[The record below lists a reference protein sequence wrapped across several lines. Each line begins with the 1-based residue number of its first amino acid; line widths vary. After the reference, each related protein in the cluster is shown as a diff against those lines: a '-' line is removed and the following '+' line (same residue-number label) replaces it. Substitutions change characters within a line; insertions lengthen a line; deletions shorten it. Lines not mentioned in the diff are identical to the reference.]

1 MLVNQIAVFLEN
13 RKGRISDFA
22 RVLKEQN
29 VDLISMSIADT
40 KEFGILR
47 AITRDNEK
55 AVQALKDAGFTVV
68 TSELIGV
75 EVDDRPGGLSDVLS
89 ILNNK
94 DVDIEYL
101 YSYARIEKGK
111 AIILL
116 KVDDNKLALDAL
128 AKGGFKVLDT
138 TVL

>member
-13 RKGRISDFA
+13 RKGRINDFA

-116 KVDDNKLALDAL
+116 KVNDNKLALDAL
-128 AKGGFKVLDT
+128 TKGGFKVLDK

>member
-13 RKGRISDFA
+13 RKGRINDFA

-55 AVQALKDAGFTVV
+55 AVHALKDAGFTVV

-116 KVDDNKLALDAL
+116 KVNDNKLALDAL
-128 AKGGFKVLDT
+128 TKGGFKVLDK

>member
-75 EVDDRPGGLSDVLS
+75 EVDDKPGGLSDVLS

>member
-13 RKGRISDFA
+13 RKGRINDFA

-40 KEFGILR
+40 KEFGVLR

-89 ILNNK
+89 ILNNQ

-116 KVDDNKLALDAL
+116 KVDDNKLALEAL
-128 AKGGFKVLDT
+128 TKAGFKVLDT

>member
-13 RKGRISDFA
+13 RKGRINDFA

-116 KVDDNKLALDAL
+116 KVDENKLALDAL

-138 TVL
+138 TVF

>member
-13 RKGRISDFA
+13 RKGRINDFA

-55 AVQALKDAGFTVV
+55 AVQALKEAGFTVV

-89 ILNNK
+89 MLNNQ

-116 KVDDNKLALDAL
+116 KVDDNRLALDAL
-128 AKGGFKVLDT
+128 TKGGFKVLDT

>member
-13 RKGRISDFA
+13 RKGRINDFA

-116 KVDDNKLALDAL
+116 KVDENKLALDAL
-128 AKGGFKVLDT
+128 TKGGFKVLDT
-138 TVL
+138 TVF

>member
-13 RKGRISDFA
+13 RKGRINDFA

-89 ILNNK
+89 ILNNQ

-116 KVDDNKLALDAL
+116 KVDDNKLALEAL
-128 AKGGFKVLDT
+128 TKAGFKVLDT

>member
-47 AITRDNEK
+47 AITRDNKK

-75 EVDDRPGGLSDVLS
+75 EVDDKPGGLSDVLS

>member
-13 RKGRISDFA
+13 RKGRINDFA

-89 ILNNK
+89 ILNNQ

-116 KVDDNKLALDAL
+116 KVDDNKLALEAL
-128 AKGGFKVLDT
+128 TKAGFKVLNT

>member
-13 RKGRISDFA
+13 RKGRINDFA

-128 AKGGFKVLDT
+128 TKGGFKVLDT
-138 TVL
+138 TVF

>member
-13 RKGRISDFA
+13 RKGRINDLA

-89 ILNNK
+89 MLNNQ

-116 KVDDNKLALDAL
+116 KVDDNRLALDAL
-128 AKGGFKVLDT
+128 TKGGFKVLDT

>member
-75 EVDDRPGGLSDVLS
+75 EVDDKPGGLSDVLS
-89 ILNNK
+89 LLNNQ

-128 AKGGFKVLDT
+128 TKGGFKVLDT

>member
-75 EVDDRPGGLSDVLS
+75 EVDDKPGGLSDVLS
-89 ILNNK
+89 LLNNQ

-116 KVDDNKLALDAL
+116 KVDDNKLALNAL
-128 AKGGFKVLDT
+128 TKGGFKVLDT

>member
-13 RKGRISDFA
+13 RKGRINDFA

-68 TSELIGV
+68 ASELIGV

>member
-13 RKGRISDFA
+13 RKGRINDFA

-128 AKGGFKVLDT
+128 TKGGFKVLDK

>member
-13 RKGRISDFA
+13 RKGRINDFA

-89 ILNNK
+89 MLNNQ

-116 KVDDNKLALDAL
+116 KVDDNRLALDAL
-128 AKGGFKVLDT
+128 TKGGFKVLDT

>member
-13 RKGRISDFA
+13 RKGRINDFA

-89 ILNNK
+89 MLNNQ

-116 KVDDNKLALDAL
+116 KVDDNRLALNAL
-128 AKGGFKVLDT
+128 TKGGFKVLDT